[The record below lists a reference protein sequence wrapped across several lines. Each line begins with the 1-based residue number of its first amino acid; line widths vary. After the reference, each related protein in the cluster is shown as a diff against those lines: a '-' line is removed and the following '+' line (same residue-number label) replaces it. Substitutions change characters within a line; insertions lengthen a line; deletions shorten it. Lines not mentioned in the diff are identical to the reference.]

1 MGRLQPTVVVV
12 PQSNRRSD
20 RAKKAKETVNKV
32 IPDLLKSSPRAR
44 HGVHN
49 AILTTDPKPVKDV
62 DEANGSYHL
71 TIRLANTD
79 SLTAARRLTQSSRR
93 QSAAASASNSS
104 KQTAKTS
111 NVCVLNM
118 ASPLRAGGGFLEG
131 ATSSE
136 EFLCMRTTL
145 YASLWDDFYRLPELG
160 GIVTPD
166 VLIHRDSTPEA
177 EDLPKRERF
186 FVDMISAAMIRF
198 PETNSARMADKEEG
212 EGGCSCGVSYCDR
225 DRELVTHKM
234 RAVLYM
240 AQARGA
246 EKLVLGAWGCGAYG
260 NPVREVAK
268 IWKRVLLGTA
278 RKAESWPGL
287 KEIVFAITD
296 RGQLKEFEKCFG
308 DVVVQESV
316 SPPPEMARV
325 SPDAGTRSPT
335 SDLISD
341 LVSKIQETELQLDQI
356 SNPRSKARLREVL
369 ANLNK
374 QLTQVGSGPAED
386 EMPPDP
392 SENEED
398 NFVDSGT
405 MAGFEGEEGGYYNFD
420 SSDIASSG
428 SVSPSTS
435 DIYEFRVPGA
445 SVPNKSAES
454 NTTDDFEHVGFDSES
469 GWFSGSINGLS
480 SLLAKQRRGGSGTSP
495 TLRGEVDLDD
505 VEPLG
510 LGVGLSD
517 YLRRYAEQESY

>member
-1 MGRLQPTVVVV
+1 MGRLQPTVVVT
-12 PQSNRRSD
+12 PQANRRSD
-20 RAKKAKETVNKV
+20 RAKRAKETVNKV

-44 HGVHN
+44 HGIHN
-49 AILTTDPKPVKDV
+49 AVLTSDPKPEKDIKSSTS
-62 DEANGSYHL
+62 NL
-71 TIRLANTD
+71 TIRLCNTD
-79 SLTAARRLTQSSRR
+79 SLTAARRLTHSSRR
-93 QSAAASASNSS
+93 QSAAAALTTS
-104 KQTAKTS
+104 KQATRST
-111 NVCVLNM
+111 NVCILNM
-118 ASPLRAGGGFLEG
+118 ASPLRPGGGFLDG

-166 VLIHRDSTPEA
+166 VLVHRDSTPEA

-186 FVDMISAAMIRF
+186 FVDIISAAMIRF
-198 PETNSARMADKEEG
+198 PETNSARLAEKEEADG
-212 EGGCSCGVSYCDR
+212 SCSCGVSYCDR

-234 RAVLYM
+234 RGVLRM

-246 EKLVLGAWGCGAYG
+246 EKLILGAWGCGAYG

-268 IWKRVLLGTA
+268 IWKRVILGTT
-278 RKAESWPGL
+278 RKAESWPGI

-308 DVVVQESV
+308 DVLAKESV
-316 SPPPEMARV
+316 SPPPEVAQDAR
-325 SPDAGTRSPT
+325 STGTQSPT
-335 SDLISD
+335 SELISE
-341 LVSKIQETELQLDQI
+341 LVSKIQETELQLDQM

-374 QLTQVGSGPAED
+374 QLSQAGSGPEED

-392 SENEED
+392 IGEEVED
-398 NFVDSGT
+398 ASYPDAAG
-405 MAGFEGEEGGYYNFD
+405 GFEGEEGGYYNFD

-435 DIYEFRVPGA
+435 DIYEFRVPGT
-445 SVPNKSAES
+445 SVPNKSVES
-454 NTTDDFEHVGFDSES
+454 HMTDDFEHVGFDTES

-495 TLRGEVDLDD
+495 VLRGEGGLDD

-510 LGVGLSD
+510 FGSGLSD
-517 YLRRYAEQESY
+517 YLQRYSEQGSY

>member
-1 MGRLQPTVVVV
+1 MGRLQPTIVA
-12 PQSNRRSD
+12 PQTNRRSD
-20 RAKKAKETVNKV
+20 RAKRAKETVNKV

-44 HGVHN
+44 HGIHN
-49 AILTTDPKPVKDV
+49 AILTSDPKPVKDI
-62 DEANGSYHL
+62 DMSSTSNL
-71 TIRLANTD
+71 TVRLLNTD
-79 SLTAARRLTQSSRR
+79 SLTAARRLTHSSRR
-93 QSAAASASNSS
+93 QSAAAAALATS
-104 KQTAKTS
+104 KQANKTS
-111 NVCVLNM
+111 NVCILNM
-118 ASPLRAGGGFLEG
+118 ASPLRPGGGFLEG

-145 YASLWDDFYRLPELG
+145 YASLWDDFYRLPEIG

-166 VLIHRDSTPEA
+166 VLVHRDSTAEA

-186 FVDMISAAMIRF
+186 FVDVISSAMIRF
-198 PETNSARMADKEEG
+198 PETNSARLAEKEEA
-212 EGGCSCGVSYCDR
+212 EGCSCGVSYCDR

-234 RAVLYM
+234 RGVLRM

-246 EKLVLGAWGCGAYG
+246 TKLILGAWGCGAYG

-268 IWKRVLLGTA
+268 IWKRVLLGTT
-278 RKAESWPGL
+278 RKAESWLGI
-287 KEIVFAITD
+287 KEVVFAITD

-308 DVVVQESV
+308 DVLTRESV
-316 SPPPEMARV
+316 SPPPEMTQA
-325 SPDAGTRSPT
+325 SSDAGTQSPT
-335 SDLISD
+335 SELISE

-369 ANLNK
+369 AALNK
-374 QLTQVGSGPAED
+374 QLSQAGSGPEED

-392 SENEED
+392 IAEEEAED
-398 NFVDSGT
+398 TSYPG
-405 MAGFEGEEGGYYNFD
+405 AAGGFEGEEGGYYNFD

-445 SVPNKSAES
+445 SVPNKSTES
-454 NTTDDFEHVGFDSES
+454 HTPDDFEHIGFDNES

-480 SLLAKQRRGGSGTSP
+480 SLLAKQRRGGSATSP
-495 TLRGEVDLDD
+495 MLRGQGGVDD

-510 LGVGLSD
+510 FGSGLAD
-517 YLRRYAEQESY
+517 YLQRFAQEDEY